1 VFSNVDAEVPPS
13 DRAVAVWGPAD
24 SPGDRVGEFETGS
37 RQDAVVV
44 ATYGLTAAAV
54 GAATTVGGQ
63 GVAVISVSVIV
74 SVTVLAVQDCSKYVS
89 VKVTHVC
96 GLLLVVDIM
105 LLQ

>member
-1 VFSNVDAEVPPS
+1 M
-13 DRAVAVWGPAD
+13 
-24 SPGDRVGEFETGS
+24 GEFETGS